1 VQTAFDIIKRARC
14 SCCTI
19 HQLCGL
25 DDCGIGVLIGSGVG
39 ESGLV
44 ILLIIGNRP
53 KCRGTEAK
61 THPSRPSALIRSSVG
76 RVAKVG
82 SGARFSPRVSG
93 PSPRPRGRAEP
104 TLATLRWR
112 RRASRVRR
120 ASRPRPRLR
129 LRLLH
134 ESGTR
139 AAVSGLP
146 PFLSHADI
154 FRAASREAA
163 ARPESRPLA
172 PLLWLRS
179 SGSAPLAPL
188 LWLRSSGSAP
198 LAQLLWLRFSG
209 SLTTGNHAL
218 AFDWVDLE
226 VRYLRAPAAFFSE

>member
-163 ARPESRPLA
+163 ARPESRGGGLRLQGFESVPDRHPNRPTGDPLA

-188 LWLRSSGSAP
+188 LWLRFNDG
-198 LAQLLWLRFSG
+198 
-209 SLTTGNHAL
+209 
-218 AFDWVDLE
+218 
-226 VRYLRAPAAFFSE
+226 